1 MALVSIDGV
10 DINEEMDQRVNDLP
24 TTATGEQLTRRI
36 GPILLTLYGVGVMV
50 GAGIYVLV
58 GAVAGRAG
66 VYAPLAFVAAGAIAA
81 PTAFSYAELST
92 RVPESAGEAAFVRRA
107 FGSRW
112 LSLLIGLA
120 VVGVGVTSAA
130 AVLRGGAGYLL
141 TFTSINEN
149 ALVVLAGLMLVTVA
163 LWGALESLAVAA
175 VFTVLEVCGLLV
187 VVQAGLTGPAAT
199 DWQNAGGTDFPVS
212 GLALAAVLAFFAFIG
227 FEDMVNMV
235 EEVQRPARTMPRAI
249 IASLIITSLLYVLVS
264 LATVRSVQI
273 DALADSNRPLALV
286 YETATGNNPR
296 FLSAIAVVAAL
307 NGVLAQIVMAAR
319 VLFGLG
325 RTHQQLAIFHRAHHR
340 LGTPVLA
347 TGLIGT
353 TVIAGALTLNLE
365 ALAETTS
372 TFLLLVFCIVNGAL
386 LALKRREPAPGF
398 SVGTW
403 VPILGLVGSVIA
415 LVVSLVE

>member
-1 MALVSIDGV
+1 
-10 DINEEMDQRVNDLP
+10 MDQRVTDISA
-24 TTATGEQLTRRI
+24 TAPGGQLTRRI
-36 GPILLTLYGVGVMV
+36 GPVLLTLYGVGVMV

-58 GAVAGRAG
+58 GAVVGRAG
-66 VYAPLAFVAAGAIAA
+66 IYAPLAFVAAGAIAA
-81 PTAFSYAELST
+81 PTAFSYAELSI

-107 FGSRW
+107 FGSRS

-130 AVLRGGAGYLL
+130 AVLRGGVGYLL

-149 ALVVLAGLMLVTVA
+149 LLVVLAGLLLLTVA

-175 VFTVLEVCGLLV
+175 VFTVLEVAGLLL

-199 DWQNAGGTDFPVS
+199 DWQNAGGTELPVS

-235 EEVQRPARTMPRAI
+235 EEVRQPERSMPRAI

-264 LATVRSVQI
+264 VATVRSVAI
-273 DALADSNRPLALV
+273 DELADSSRPLALV
-286 YETATGNNPR
+286 YETATGNNPQ

-325 RTHQQLAIFHRAHHR
+325 RTHQQLSVFHRAHHR
-340 LGTPVLA
+340 LGTPILA
-347 TGLIGT
+347 TTLIGG
-353 TVIAGALTLNLE
+353 TVILGALTLNLE
-365 ALAETTS
+365 ALAEATS
-372 TFLLLVFCIVNGAL
+372 TFLLLVFCIVNAAL
-386 LALKRREPAPGF
+386 LALKRREPSPGF
-398 SVGTW
+398 SVGPW
-403 VPILGLVGSVIA
+403 VPILGLVGSTIA
-415 LVVSLVE
+415 LIVSLVQ